1 MRTLSLLL
9 ATATICTAAVTRPD
23 QIKVPAGFKVELL
36 READPGE
43 GSWINMAQDD
53 RGRLYLASQAGSFA
67 RDGEWGGIW
76 RVTLKNETTKD
87 AKESGV
93 RSQESGGSKP
103 TIGAQPG
110 EILNLKSQILNW
122 ERVAVPVGDAMGML
136 WAFDSL
142 YVSGM
147 GPQGRGIY
155 RCKDTDGDDQL
166 DTATLFK
173 AIPGGAGEHGAHAII
188 LGPDKKLYIVNGN
201 STGILDGLDP
211 DSPYRHWGEDDLLPR
226 LKDPVATFFDK
237 LKAPYGCVYRTD
249 ADGTKWEL
257 FAGGFR
263 NPYDIAFNPD
273 GELFTYDSD
282 MEWDRGLP
290 WYRPTRILHVVP
302 GGEYGFREGS
312 AKWPAYFPDSLPAVA
327 DIGVGCPT
335 GMKFGTG
342 AKGWPEKYRRALFL
356 HDWTYGRILAVTLH
370 EKGASYTA
378 RNDLASYTYPRD
390 AEANGDVEVFLS
402 GKGMPVT
409 DLEFLRDGSMVF
421 TVGGR
426 GTAAALYRVSWM
438 GEAARRAD
446 LERQIAK
453 IEAEVKQGVDDLQ
466 KKLPNAAPARQWT
479 DDEINAELARLRAKI
494 REMDER
500 FAELSPKA
508 DYAPKAQRKSAGGTA
523 SEASA
528 TTGSP
533 SAKASAPAGAQ
544 ENGIARAY
552 RRSLEGDGSTMP
564 DAAGLLR
571 INEQARAIEEND
583 RFTYFAARRVAENL
597 PQDKLLALAL
607 EDPRFYHSEKHDGLL
622 RPEDYG
628 KADTRIQMKNAERAA
643 ALDGLMGLLALARAG
658 DSSTQIKLLN
668 ALGKYS
674 LASLD
679 ADLKLL
685 HLRIL
690 ELSFARQGRPSE
702 ERVKAVM
709 EELLA
714 HYPVPPIPANAAA
727 GGAGAP
733 RTLPKADDSTPA
745 PRTRDGAHV
754 PPPPAER
761 AAERPFHPGA
771 PVDAPAWRLN
781 RELCALLTWLSNPEL
796 GALNADLAKA
806 DGAAK
811 PGEPAKAPAPA
822 AAKGK
827 TGDFRLY
834 FDKSRFSNGLAASKS
849 LSLGQ
854 SSLIVGQSG
863 PIAGQSELI
872 AGAPG
877 LVAEASEPIPGQPAL
892 IAGQPGLIPVQSS
905 SLAGPSEPLPAQSG
919 PVDAASGAIAAQS
932 VPLPSPL
939 DAFPS
944 DTSPLLAQAAPVAGK
959 SDALPTEAP
968 PVPGGGEVKGDK
980 SKVIGGAQ
988 PAAHLSPITDHLSPA
1003 PNPGADIFPG
1013 RKGAAFHA
1021 ELGRQVI
1028 EKTLAHM
1035 DAAPSQE
1042 EQIWYA
1048 LCLRWAHGWT
1058 PELRVRYFRWFHEKA
1073 ARYSGGNSF
1082 AKFVE
1087 AIRADAASRVPE
1099 SERAALADWLR
1110 PVASP
1115 VPAVALKPRAF
1126 VKAWTLP
1133 ELEAALD
1140 KLKDRQPD
1148 LARGK
1153 DLYTQAQCAQC
1164 HLFRDAGGNVGPDLT
1179 AVAQRF
1185 GRHDI
1190 LESIT
1195 DPSKVVSEQYAM
1207 VTLTVLDG
1215 KGGTAELSGLVKEE
1229 SSATITL
1236 LTDPLAGTTK
1246 NLYKNVVVK
1255 REKAAVSTM
1264 PPGLLYTLTAEEV
1277 ADLLAL
1283 FGAK

>member
-9 ATATICTAAVTRPD
+9 ITATVCSAAVTPPD
-23 QIKVPAGFKVELL
+23 QIKVPPGFKVELL
-36 READPGE
+36 REAGPRE
-43 GSWINMAQDD
+43 GSWICMAQDD
-53 RGRLYLASQAGSFA
+53 QGRLYISPQGAIPESGFGKDSK
-67 RDGEWGGIW
+67 WGGIW
-76 RVTLKNETTKD
+76 RVTLGKSAQSSVLSSQSGKAD
-87 AKESGV
+87 AANPKLSTEHWALSTPA
-93 RSQESGGSKP
+93 EMK
-103 TIGAQPG
+103 
-110 EILNLKSQILNW
+110 W
-122 ERVAVPVGDAMGML
+122 ERVQVPVGDAMGML

-155 RCKDTDGDDQL
+155 RCKSSHGDGNL

-173 AIPGGAGEHGAHAII
+173 AIPGGAGEHGAHAIV

-201 STGILDGLDP
+201 STGILDGLAP

-237 LKAPYGCVYRTD
+237 IKAPYGCVYRTD

-263 NPYDIAFNPD
+263 NPYDIAFNAD

-335 GMKFGTG
+335 GMKFGTD

-356 HDWTYGRILAVTLH
+356 HDWTYGRILAVSLH

-378 RNDLASYTYPRD
+378 KNDLTSYTFPKD

-409 DLEFLRDGSMVF
+409 DLEFLHDGSMVF

-438 GEAARRAD
+438 GEPESKLSKKNKEIPESTRLRKELAKLPTNVATKPKKFGAARYYEPYRNWLIEHDQAALHWFRFAAHTE
-446 LERQIAK
+446 LERR
-453 IEAEVKQGVDDLQ
+453 EPWEVISGINEVAQLVMRGCGTTDLFDDPFSRQQRIKHLFV
-466 KKLPNAAPARQWT
+466 LPLLL
-479 DDEINAELARLRAKI
+479 ELARSAAPGHQYWILQALMDFRIRALPEDFVFLNLRA
-494 REMDER
+494 
-500 FAELSPKA
+500 
-508 DYAPKAQRKSAGGTA
+508 
-523 SEASA
+523 
-528 TTGSP
+528 
-533 SAKASAPAGAQ
+533 
-544 ENGIARAY
+544 
-552 RRSLEGDGSTMP
+552 
-564 DAAGLLR
+564 
-571 INEQARAIEEND
+571 
-583 RFTYFAARRVAENL
+583 
-597 PQDKLLALAL
+597 
-607 EDPRFYHSEKHDGLL
+607 
-622 RPEDYG
+622 
-628 KADTRIQMKNAERAA
+628 
-643 ALDGLMGLLALARAG
+643 
-658 DSSTQIKLLN
+658 
-668 ALGKYS
+668 
-674 LASLD
+674 
-679 ADLKLL
+679 
-685 HLRIL
+685 L

-702 ERVKAVM
+702 ERVKALM

-714 HYPVPPIPANAAA
+714 HYPAAA
-727 GGAGAP
+727 KPAAPGGAISS
-733 RTLPKADDSTPA
+733 RTFPDDASAKKA
-745 PRTRDGAHV
+745 
-754 PPPPAER
+754 AER
-761 AAERPFHPGA
+761 AVEHALHPGA

-796 GALNADLAKA
+796 GALNSELP
-806 DGAAK
+806 AK
-811 PGEPAKAPAPA
+811 PQSPANPQPEARPTQNNAS
-822 AAKGK
+822 AK
-827 TGDFRLY
+827 
-834 FDKSRFSNGLAASKS
+834 SK
-849 LSLGQ
+849 
-854 SSLIVGQSG
+854 
-863 PIAGQSELI
+863 
-872 AGAPG
+872 
-877 LVAEASEPIPGQPAL
+877 
-892 IAGQPGLIPVQSS
+892 
-905 SLAGPSEPLPAQSG
+905 
-919 PVDAASGAIAAQS
+919 D
-932 VPLPSPL
+932 
-939 DAFPS
+939 
-944 DTSPLLAQAAPVAGK
+944 DT
-959 SDALPTEAP
+959 LPTEAP
-968 PVPGGGEVKGDK
+968 PVIAKTPNSGLGPV
-980 SKVIGGAQ
+980 
-988 PAAHLSPITDHLSPA
+988 

-1013 RKGAAFHA
+1013 RKDAAFHA

-1028 EKTLAHM
+1028 EKTLALM

-1042 EQIWYA
+1042 EQIHYA
-1048 LCLRWAHGWT
+1048 FCLRWAHGWT
-1058 PELRVRYFRWFHEKA
+1058 PEQRVRYFRWFHEKTV
-1073 ARYSGGNSF
+1073 RYTGGNSF
-1082 AKFVE
+1082 VKFAE

-1099 SERAALADWLR
+1099 SERQPDSKLADWLR
-1110 PVASP
+1110 PLASP
-1115 VPAVALKPRAF
+1115 RPAVLRPRAF

-1140 KLKDRQPD
+1140 KLKDRKPD

-1153 DLYTQAQCAQC
+1153 ELYTQAQCAQC

-1207 VTLTVLDG
+1207 VTLTILDG
-1215 KGGTAELSGLVKEE
+1215 KGGTAQVSGLVKEE
-1229 SSATITL
+1229 TSATVTI
-1236 LTDPLAGTTK
+1236 LTDPLAGKTSHF
-1246 NLYKNVVVK
+1246 YKNVIMK
-1255 REKAAVSTM
+1255 REKAAVSIM

>member
-1 MRTLSLLL
+1 MRTLSLFLL
-9 ATATICTAAVTRPD
+9 RAALLIAAGKGTAAVTPPE
-23 QIKVPAGFKVELL
+23 QISVPAGFKVELL
-36 READPGE
+36 REAGPRE
-43 GSWINMAQDD
+43 GSWICMAQDEQ
-53 RGRLYLASQAGSFA
+53 GRLYISPQNAIPESGFSK
-67 RDGEWGGIW
+67 DSKWGGIW
-76 RVTLKNETTKD
+76 RVTLGTDGTDEPK
-87 AKESGV
+87 
-93 RSQESGGSKP
+93 
-103 TIGAQPG
+103 GAQPG
-110 EILNLKSQILNW
+110 EIRNPQSAIRNFEK
-122 ERVAVPVGDAMGML
+122 VPVPVGDAMGML

-155 RCKDTDGDDQL
+155 RCKDTDGDGNL

-173 AIPGGAGEHGAHAII
+173 AIPGGAGEHGAHAIV

-201 STGILDGLDP
+201 STGILDGLAP
-211 DSPYRHWGEDDLLPR
+211 DSPYRNWGEDDLLPR

-237 LKAPYGCVYRTD
+237 IKAPYGCVYRTD

-263 NPYDIAFNPD
+263 NPYDIAFNAD

-335 GMKFGTG
+335 GMKFGTE

-356 HDWTYGRILAVTLH
+356 HDWTYGRILAVTLR

-402 GKGMPVT
+402 GKAMPVT

-426 GTAAALYRVSWM
+426 GTAAALYRVSYEGKM
-438 GEAARRAD
+438 GAEIDATDGASEPVAKLAHLNEAMEKLMHPPRKNEAAP
-446 LERQIAK
+446 LS
-453 IEAEVKQGVDDLQ
+453 LT
-466 KKLPNAAPARQWT
+466 P
-479 DDEINAELARLRAKI
+479 AELAAQIEHNKARNRELLAKLDEAERAI
-494 REMDER
+494 E
-500 FAELSPKA
+500 ELGRTA
-508 DYAPKAQRKSAGGTA
+508 AHNAPEAQRKLAGGAA

-544 ENGIARAY
+544 EEQSQKLGAFYRAMVFRRPDLLSALEHAAERMEVDRTLLADDLVYSRDRFQIA
-552 RRSLEGDGSTMP
+552 SWIDNCGSYIAP
-564 DAAGLLR
+564 KEFPKALQEAVAAG
-571 INEQARAIEEND
+571 AA
-583 RFTYFAARRVAENL
+583 FT
-597 PQDKLLALAL
+597 
-607 EDPRFYHSEKHDGLL
+607 KHD
-622 RPEDYG
+622 
-628 KADTRIQMKNAERAA
+628 A
-643 ALDGLMGLLALARAG
+643 
-658 DSSTQIKLLN
+658 LN
-668 ALGKYS
+668 APFHLTTILGIVKNGAPA
-674 LASLD
+674 LQAASLQALTKFPLKAEWMD
-679 ADLKLL
+679 DDLKLFK
-685 HLRIL
+685 LRVL
-690 ELSFARQGRPSE
+690 ELSFARQGRPAE
-702 ERVKAVM
+702 ERVKALM

-714 HYPVPPIPANAAA
+714 HYPAAGVAKGAAA
-727 GGAGAP
+727 SGALPQGALASSPATTPIGAAALPNGARKTDARESGAARAGDVAGG
-733 RTLPKADDSTPA
+733 TPA
-745 PRTRDGAHV
+745 L
-754 PPPPAER
+754 
-761 AAERPFHPGA
+761 PGA

-796 GALNADLAKA
+796 GALNADLT
-806 DGAAK
+806 AK
-811 PGEPAKAPAPA
+811 PGEPAKGKTGADGAKKPKGGQNRQKGHLGWQNAIFALGGDSPSAGDVPLSRANVTLSGANVTLSGASVTLSGASVTLSGASVTLSDASVPLIEPNAPLSPPNVAQNSDKPTTRPAAAPAPA
-822 AAKGK
+822 
-827 TGDFRLY
+827 D
-834 FDKSRFSNGLAASKS
+834 
-849 LSLGQ
+849 
-854 SSLIVGQSG
+854 
-863 PIAGQSELI
+863 
-872 AGAPG
+872 
-877 LVAEASEPIPGQPAL
+877 
-892 IAGQPGLIPVQSS
+892 
-905 SLAGPSEPLPAQSG
+905 
-919 PVDAASGAIAAQS
+919 
-932 VPLPSPL
+932 PLPS
-939 DAFPS
+939 
-944 DTSPLLAQAAPVAGK
+944 
-959 SDALPTEAP
+959 EAP
-968 PVPGGGEVKGDK
+968 PVPPG
-980 SKVIGGAQ
+980 SR
-988 PAAHLSPITDHLSPA
+988 PAVLNSAPNAGLGPV
-1003 PNPGADIFPG
+1003 PNPGTDIFPG
-1013 RKGAAFHA
+1013 RQPWAFQT

-1028 EKTLAHM
+1028 EKTLALM

-1042 EQIWYA
+1042 EQVWYA

-1058 PELRVRYFRWFHEKA
+1058 PAQRVRYFRWFHEKA
-1073 ARYSGGNSF
+1073 ARYTGGNSF

-1087 AIRADAASRVPE
+1087 AIRADAASRVPWPE
-1099 SERAALADWLR
+1099 QAAISQWLR

-1115 VPAVALKPRAF
+1115 VPAAALKPRAF

-1140 KLKDRQPD
+1140 KLKDRKPD

-1207 VTLTVLDG
+1207 VTLTILDG
-1215 KGGTAELSGLVKEE
+1215 KGGTAEVSGLVKDE
-1229 SSATITL
+1229 SSATITI
-1236 LTDPLAGTTK
+1236 LTDPLAGKTS
-1246 NLYKNVVVK
+1246 NLYKNVIVK
-1255 REKAAVSTM
+1255 REKAAVSIM

>member
-9 ATATICTAAVTRPD
+9 ITATVCSAAVTPPE
-23 QIKVPAGFKVELL
+23 QIKVPPGFKVELL
-36 READPGE
+36 REAGPRE
-43 GSWINMAQDD
+43 GSWICMAQDD
-53 RGRLYLASQAGSFA
+53 QGRLYISPQGAIPESGFNKDSK
-67 RDGEWGGIW
+67 WGGIW
-76 RVTLKNETTKD
+76 RVTLGKSAQSSVLSSQSGKAD
-87 AKESGV
+87 ATNRKLSTEHWALSTPA
-93 RSQESGGSKP
+93 EMK
-103 TIGAQPG
+103 
-110 EILNLKSQILNW
+110 W
-122 ERVAVPVGDAMGML
+122 ERVQVPVGDAMGML

-155 RCKDTDGDDQL
+155 RCKSSKGDGNL

-173 AIPGGAGEHGAHAII
+173 AIPGGAGEHGAHAIV

-201 STGILDGLDP
+201 STGILDGLSP

-237 LKAPYGCVYRTD
+237 IKAPYGCVYRTD

-335 GMKFGTG
+335 GMKFGTD

-378 RNDLASYTYPRD
+378 KNDLTSYTFPKD

-409 DLEFLRDGSMVF
+409 DLEFLRDDSMVF

-426 GTAAALYRVSWM
+426 GTAAALYRVSWT
-438 GEAARRAD
+438 GKGDGADDDLHAVATDLLRRCEKLAAAPEAIKRIDAAALLQEGCYLWAD
-446 LERQIAK
+446 FRDLDLGASRLITVLQSDKNGDVRSNAKDAMLECSLAK
-453 IEAEVKQGVDDLQ
+453 KKREAELK
-466 KKLPNAAPARQWT
+466 
-479 DDEINAELARLRAKI
+479 
-494 REMDER
+494 RE
-500 FAELSPKA
+500 
-508 DYAPKAQRKSAGGTA
+508 AGGA
-523 SEASA
+523 ASA

-533 SAKASAPAGAQ
+533 SAKASAPAGAR
-544 ENGIARAY
+544 ESLSAKARLMTQHLMGSGSGGPAWTTTVRLLDESDDPFAAFAVIRDGEHREESFLPAIREA
-552 RRSLEGDGSTMP
+552 RRMGPSH
-564 DAAGLLR
+564 AGLLYVLAS
-571 INEQARAIEEND
+571 ARGKDAMIQEEIFD
-583 RFTYFAARRVAENL
+583 QLTKF
-597 PQDKLLALAL
+597 P
-607 EDPRFYHSEKHDGLL
+607 
-622 RPEDYG
+622 
-628 KADTRIQMKNAERAA
+628 
-643 ALDGLMGLLALARAG
+643 
-658 DSSTQIKLLN
+658 
-668 ALGKYS
+668 

-679 ADLKLL
+679 DDLKLL
-685 HLRIL
+685 KLRVL

-702 ERVKAVM
+702 EWVKTAM
-709 EELLA
+709 QKLLA
-714 HYPVPPIPANAAA
+714 HYPVPPIPANAA
-727 GGAGAP
+727 
-733 RTLPKADDSTPA
+733 TPA
-745 PRTRDGAHV
+745 RN
-754 PPPPAER
+754 PA
-761 AAERPFHPGA
+761 AGA

-781 RELCALLTWLSNPEL
+781 RELCALLVWLSNPEL
-796 GALNADLAKA
+796 GALNSELP
-806 DGAAK
+806 AK
-811 PGEPAKAPAPA
+811 PQSPANPQPEARPTQNNAS
-822 AAKGK
+822 AK
-827 TGDFRLY
+827 
-834 FDKSRFSNGLAASKS
+834 SK
-849 LSLGQ
+849 
-854 SSLIVGQSG
+854 
-863 PIAGQSELI
+863 
-872 AGAPG
+872 
-877 LVAEASEPIPGQPAL
+877 
-892 IAGQPGLIPVQSS
+892 
-905 SLAGPSEPLPAQSG
+905 
-919 PVDAASGAIAAQS
+919 D
-932 VPLPSPL
+932 
-939 DAFPS
+939 
-944 DTSPLLAQAAPVAGK
+944 DT
-959 SDALPTEAP
+959 LPTEAP
-968 PVPGGGEVKGDK
+968 PVIAKTPNSGLGPV
-980 SKVIGGAQ
+980 
-988 PAAHLSPITDHLSPA
+988 

-1028 EKTLAHM
+1028 EKTLALM

-1042 EQIWYA
+1042 EQIHYA
-1048 LCLRWAHGWT
+1048 FCLRWAHGWT
-1058 PELRVRYFRWFHEKA
+1058 PEQRVRYFRWFHEKTV
-1073 ARYSGGNSF
+1073 RYTGGNSF
-1082 AKFVE
+1082 VKFAE

-1099 SERAALADWLR
+1099 SERQPDSKLADWLR
-1110 PVASP
+1110 PLASP
-1115 VPAVALKPRAF
+1115 RPAVLKPRAF

-1140 KLKDRQPD
+1140 KLKDRKPD

-1153 DLYTQAQCAQC
+1153 ELYTQAQCAQC

-1207 VTLTVLDG
+1207 VTLTILDG
-1215 KGGTAELSGLVKEE
+1215 KGGTAQVSGLVKEE
-1229 SSATITL
+1229 TSATVTI
-1236 LTDPLAGTTK
+1236 LTDPLAGKTSHF
-1246 NLYKNVVVK
+1246 YKNVIMK
-1255 REKAAVSTM
+1255 REKAAVSIM

-1277 ADLLAL
+1277 ADLLGL

>member
-9 ATATICTAAVTRPD
+9 ITATVCSAAVTPPE
-23 QIKVPAGFKVELL
+23 QIKVPPGFKVELL
-36 READPGE
+36 REAGPRE
-43 GSWINMAQDD
+43 GSWICMAQDD
-53 RGRLYLASQAGSFA
+53 QGRLYISPQGAIPESGFNKDSK
-67 RDGEWGGIW
+67 WGGIW
-76 RVTLKNETTKD
+76 RVTLGKSAQSSVLSSQSGKAD
-87 AKESGV
+87 ATNRKLSTEHWALSTPA
-93 RSQESGGSKP
+93 EMK
-103 TIGAQPG
+103 
-110 EILNLKSQILNW
+110 W
-122 ERVAVPVGDAMGML
+122 DRVPVPVGDAMGML

-155 RCKDTDGDDQL
+155 RCTSSKHDGNL
-166 DTATLFK
+166 DNATLFK

-201 STGILDGLDP
+201 STGILDGLSP

-237 LKAPYGCVYRTD
+237 IKAPYGCVYRTD

-335 GMKFGTG
+335 GIKFGTD

-378 RNDLASYTYPRD
+378 KNDLTSYTFPKD

-426 GTAAALYRVSWM
+426 GTAAALYRVSYQGKGTASRDNQAPVGDGKRVASGSAGAPPAVSGASPETPDVARLAQSDM
-438 GEAARRAD
+438 PSTKEPTRTPDASGEAPDAA
-446 LERQIAK
+446 
-453 IEAEVKQGVDDLQ
+453 GG
-466 KKLPNAAPARQWT
+466 APALPIRHRET
-479 DDEINAELARLRAKI
+479 DAP
-494 REMDER
+494 RES
-500 FAELSPKA
+500 ATNP
-508 DYAPKAQRKSAGGTA
+508 APEAQRKLTGGAA

-533 SAKASAPAGAQ
+533 SAKASAPDGAQ
-544 ENGIARAY
+544 ENAIARAY
-552 RRSLEGDGSTMP
+552 RRSMEAFDGEIDFPEAPDGVRMSDLKNDHHFNFAELTALEKFGRFVLGT
-564 DAAGLLR
+564 GLHDR
-571 INEQARAIEEND
+571 NGKPKSPAQARA
-583 RFTYFAARRVAENL
+583 NL
-597 PQDKLLALAL
+597 TFALAFARL
-607 EDPRFYHSEKHDGLL
+607 PKPDAQEELV
-622 RPEDYG
+622 E
-628 KADTRIQMKNAERAA
+628 
-643 ALDGLMGLLALARAG
+643 ALKELPL
-658 DSSTQIKLLN
+658 T
-668 ALGKYS
+668 
-674 LASLD
+674 SLD
-679 ADLKLL
+679 DDLKLL
-685 HLRIL
+685 KLRVL

-702 ERVKAVM
+702 EWVKTAM
-709 EELLA
+709 QKLLA
-714 HYPVPPIPANAAA
+714 HYPAPPIPANAA
-727 GGAGAP
+727 
-733 RTLPKADDSTPA
+733 TPA
-745 PRTRDGAHV
+745 RN
-754 PPPPAER
+754 PA
-761 AAERPFHPGA
+761 AGA
-771 PVDAPAWRLN
+771 PVDDPAWRLN

-796 GALNADLAKA
+796 GALNSELP
-806 DGAAK
+806 AK
-811 PGEPAKAPAPA
+811 PQSPANP
-822 AAKGK
+822 
-827 TGDFRLY
+827 
-834 FDKSRFSNGLAASKS
+834 
-849 LSLGQ
+849 Q
-854 SSLIVGQSG
+854 
-863 PIAGQSELI
+863 
-872 AGAPG
+872 
-877 LVAEASEPIPGQPAL
+877 AEARPTQNN
-892 IAGQPGLIPVQSS
+892 
-905 SLAGPSEPLPAQSG
+905 
-919 PVDAASGAIAAQS
+919 ASAKS
-932 VPLPSPL
+932 N
-939 DAFPS
+939 D
-944 DTSPLLAQAAPVAGK
+944 DT
-959 SDALPTEAP
+959 LPTEAP
-968 PVPGGGEVKGDK
+968 PVIAKTPNSGLGPV
-980 SKVIGGAQ
+980 
-988 PAAHLSPITDHLSPA
+988 
-1003 PNPGADIFPG
+1003 PNPGANIFPG

-1028 EKTLAHM
+1028 EKTLALM

-1042 EQIWYA
+1042 EQIHYA
-1048 LCLRWAHGWT
+1048 FCLRWAHGWT
-1058 PELRVRYFRWFHEKA
+1058 PEQRVRYFRWFHEKTV
-1073 ARYSGGNSF
+1073 RYTGGNSF
-1082 AKFVE
+1082 VKFAE

-1099 SERAALADWLR
+1099 SERQPDSKLADWLR
-1110 PVASP
+1110 PLASP
-1115 VPAVALKPRAF
+1115 RPAVLKPRAF

-1133 ELEAALD
+1133 DIEAALNAPG
-1140 KLKDRQPD
+1140 LKDRKPD

-1153 DLYTQAQCAQC
+1153 ELYTQAQCAQC

-1207 VTLTVLDG
+1207 VTLTILDG
-1215 KGGTAELSGLVKEE
+1215 KGGTAQVSGLVKEE
-1229 SSATITL
+1229 TSATVTI
-1236 LTDPLAGTTK
+1236 LTDPLAGK
-1246 NLYKNVVVK
+1246 ASHFYKNVIVK
-1255 REKAAVSTM
+1255 REKAAVSIM
-1264 PPGLLYTLTAEEV
+1264 PPALLYTLTAEEV

>member
-1 MRTLSLLL
+1 MLSLFLL
-9 ATATICTAAVTRPD
+9 SATLLIATGKGTAAVTPPD

-36 READPGE
+36 REAGPDE
-43 GSWINMAQDD
+43 GSWICMTQDD
-53 RGRLYLASQAGSFA
+53 KGRLYISTQGAPKGVSTKDQGK
-67 RDGEWGGIW
+67 WGGMW
-76 RVTLKNETTKD
+76 R
-87 AKESGV
+87 AKIVMTEN
-93 RSQESGGSKP
+93 P
-103 TIGAQPG
+103 TGNIQPHVL
-110 EILNLKSQILNW
+110 EW
-122 ERVAVPVGDAMGML
+122 EKVNVPVGDAMGML

-142 YVSGM
+142 YVSGN

-155 RCKDTDGDDQL
+155 RCTSSKHDDHL
-166 DTATLFK
+166 DYATLFK
-173 AIPGGAGEHGAHAII
+173 AIPGGAGEHGAHAIV
-188 LGPDKKLYIVNGN
+188 LGPDKKLYIINGN
-201 STGILDGLDP
+201 STGILDGLAP
-211 DSPYRHWGEDDLLPR
+211 DSPYRNWGEDDLLPR
-226 LKDPVATFFDK
+226 LRDPVATFFDK
-237 LKAPYGCVYRTD
+237 IKAPYGCVYRTD

-273 GELFTYDSD
+273 GELFTYDAD

-335 GMKFGTG
+335 GMKFGTD

-409 DLEFLRDGSMVF
+409 DMEFLRDGSMVF

-426 GTAAALYRVSWM
+426 GTAAALYRVSYVS
-438 GEAARRAD
+438 GAPSGAHRDSAGDPVVSPPANILRPS
-446 LERQIAK
+446 
-453 IEAEVKQGVDDLQ
+453 GT
-466 KKLPNAAPARQWT
+466 NAGASSTSNPPANNAP
-479 DDEINAELARLRAKI
+479 E
-494 REMDER
+494 
-500 FAELSPKA
+500 
-508 DYAPKAQRKSAGGTA
+508 AQRKLAGGAA

-533 SAKASAPAGAQ
+533 SAKASAPDGARETVNEPSQLALPVDERGAQ
-544 ENGIARAY
+544 EKLMLW
-552 RRSLEGDGSTMP
+552 SMFGSIREIGTHR
-564 DAAGLLR
+564 GL
-571 INEQARAIEEND
+571 
-583 RFTYFAARRVAENL
+583 AARLKMESAGNTALRQKAIFAREADFAL
-597 PQDKLLALAL
+597 PSLLASARVDTAEWQDAMLAL
-607 EDPRFYHSEKHDGLL
+607 
-622 RPEDYG
+622 
-628 KADTRIQMKNAERAA
+628 
-643 ALDGLMGLLALARAG
+643 
-658 DSSTQIKLLN
+658 
-668 ALGKYS
+668 LGKFPLS
-674 LASLD
+674 SWLRDGFPPSELSD
-679 ADLKLL
+679 NLKLTK
-685 HLRIL
+685 LRVL

-702 ERVKAVM
+702 EWVKAVM

-714 HYPVPPIPANAAA
+714 HYPAPPIPANAV
-727 GGAGAP
+727 
-733 RTLPKADDSTPA
+733 TPA
-745 PRTRDGAHV
+745 RN
-754 PPPPAER
+754 PA
-761 AAERPFHPGA
+761 AGA

-781 RELCALLTWLSNPEL
+781 RELCQLLVWLSNPEL
-796 GALNADLAKA
+796 GELNADLIEKAKGGAGNSGFSGQKEAFSVA
-806 DGAAK
+806 DVFQSA
-811 PGEPAKAPAPA
+811 EPA
-822 AAKGK
+822 
-827 TGDFRLY
+827 R
-834 FDKSRFSNGLAASKS
+834 
-849 LSLGQ
+849 
-854 SSLIVGQSG
+854 
-863 PIAGQSELI
+863 QSEEFCRQNAQFLRQNSENWRQNPENWRQNSEDWRQNLEN
-872 AGAPG
+872 GRQNSRNWRQN
-877 LVAEASEPIPGQPAL
+877 LENWRQNSQDWRQNSEFLRQFSASGN
-892 IAGQPGLIPVQSS
+892 PVFVSAS
-905 SLAGPSEPLPAQSG
+905 LPAQS
-919 PVDAASGAIAAQS
+919 DREDRADGAVAAQD
-932 VPLPSPL
+932 VPLFAKATPAPWQPFT
-939 DAFPS
+939 FPS
-944 DTSPLLAQAAPVAGK
+944 AARVGGVISLDGGTAWVEWETETFGKIISVRKDIAPSLPTPLLAQAAPAAGK
-959 SDALPTEAP
+959 ADTLPTEAP
-968 PVPGGGEVKGDK
+968 PVPAG
-980 SKVIGGAQ
+980 SR
-988 PAAHLSPITDHLSPA
+988 PASLNSGLGPV
-1003 PNPGADIFPG
+1003 PNPGAAIFPG

-1028 EKTLAHM
+1028 EKTLALM

-1042 EQIWYA
+1042 EQVWYA

-1073 ARYSGGNSF
+1073 ARYTGGNSF
-1082 AKFVE
+1082 TKFVE

-1099 SERAALADWLR
+1099 ADRAALAEWMH
-1110 PVASP
+1110 PVATP
-1115 VPAVALKPRAF
+1115 APAVLKPRDF

-1140 KLKDRQPD
+1140 KLKDRKPD

-1195 DPSKVVSEQYAM
+1195 DPSKVIGDQYAM
-1207 VTLTVLDG
+1207 ITLTILDG
-1215 KGGTAELSGLVKEE
+1215 KGGTSELSGLVKEE

-1236 LTDPLAGTTK
+1236 LTDPLAGKTA
-1246 NLYKNVVVK
+1246 NLYKNVIVK
-1255 REKAAVSTM
+1255 REKSAVSIM

>member
-1 MRTLSLLL
+1 MRMLSLLL
-9 ATATICTAAVTRPD
+9 ITATLCSAAVTPPD
-23 QIKVPAGFKVELL
+23 QLKVPPGFKVELL
-36 READPGE
+36 REAGPRE
-43 GSWINMAQDD
+43 GSWICMAQDD
-53 RGRLYLASQAGSFA
+53 QGRLYISPQNAIPESGFTEDSKK
-67 RDGEWGGIW
+67 DSKWGGMW
-76 RVTLKNETTKD
+76 RATLGTM
-87 AKESGV
+87 GV
-93 RSQESGGSKP
+93 EK
-103 TIGAQPG
+103 
-110 EILNLKSQILNW
+110 W
-122 ERVAVPVGDAMGML
+122 ERVRVPVGDAMGML

-142 YVSGM
+142 YVSGN

-155 RCKDTDGDDQL
+155 RCKSSHGDGNL

-173 AIPGGAGEHGAHAII
+173 AIPGGAGEHGAHAIV

-201 STGILDGLDP
+201 STGILDGLAP

-237 LKAPYGCVYRTD
+237 IKAPYGCVYRTD
-249 ADGTKWEL
+249 AAGTKWEL

-263 NPYDIAFNPD
+263 NPYDIAFNAD
-273 GELFTYDSD
+273 GELFTYDAD

-335 GMKFGTG
+335 GMKFGTD

-370 EKGASYTA
+370 QKGASFTA

-409 DLEFLRDGSMVF
+409 DMEFLRDGSMVF

-426 GTAAALYRVSWM
+426 GTAAALYRVSYV
-438 GEAARRAD
+438 GKKVSTLKESQERLAKLNKEAALQDRLAKLLPL
-446 LERQIAK
+446 LEQEKSAQ
-453 IEAEVKQGVDDLQ
+453 AS
-466 KKLPNAAPARQWT
+466 AP
-479 DDEINAELARLRAKI
+479 E
-494 REMDER
+494 
-500 FAELSPKA
+500 
-508 DYAPKAQRKSAGGTA
+508 AQRNVAGGAA

-533 SAKASAPAGAQ
+533 SAKASAPDGVPEDEFKNAL
-544 ENGIARAY
+544 ERDF
-552 RRSLEGDGSTMP
+552 RRQLEGDQSAP
-564 DAAGLLR
+564 GLIR
-571 INEQARAIEEND
+571 MVDKAQAIDD
-583 RFTYFAARRVAENL
+583 RDLFIYSAARNFVERL
-597 PQDKLLALAL
+597 PQDKLRALAV
-607 EDPRFYHSEKHDGLL
+607 SE
-622 RPEDYG
+622 PQP
-628 KADTRIQMKNAERAA
+628 DTRSVFLNGPVIFFEPWTEEKVKEPARARA
-643 ALDGLMGLLALARAG
+643 QDGLMGLLALARAG
-658 DSSTQIKLLN
+658 DATTQADVLQT
-668 ALGKYS
+668 LGKYPFAPLS
-674 LASLD
+674 D
-679 ADLKLL
+679 DLKLL
-685 HLRIL
+685 KLRIL

-714 HYPVPPIPANAAA
+714 HYPVPPFPANAATA

-733 RTLPKADDSTPA
+733 RPLPKADDKQA
-745 PRTRDGAHV
+745 
-754 PPPPAER
+754 PAER
-761 AAERPFHPGA
+761 AAERAFHPGA

-781 RELCALLTWLSNPEL
+781 RELCALLVWLSNPEL
-796 GALNADLAKA
+796 GELNANLVGKPAGKASESPKAPAPGPSGGKSGSFQRKDGFPAEFASVSSEKPQSDAIKAHAFTANTHAFTSKA
-806 DGAAK
+806 DAFEKKAHAFDENAHASEIKAHAFDVTAHASSIKAHAFIREADAFVINTHAFSTKADAFSVNADAFPEKACAFTANTHAFEASAPSDGQSASSVSQSAPSKGASD
-811 PGEPAKAPAPA
+811 PAFAPAGSAFAASAPLFAQAAPA
-822 AAKGK
+822 AAKAD
-827 TGDFRLY
+827 T
-834 FDKSRFSNGLAASKS
+834 
-849 LSLGQ
+849 
-854 SSLIVGQSG
+854 
-863 PIAGQSELI
+863 
-872 AGAPG
+872 
-877 LVAEASEPIPGQPAL
+877 
-892 IAGQPGLIPVQSS
+892 
-905 SLAGPSEPLPAQSG
+905 
-919 PVDAASGAIAAQS
+919 
-932 VPLPSPL
+932 LPS
-939 DAFPS
+939 
-944 DTSPLLAQAAPVAGK
+944 
-959 SDALPTEAP
+959 EAP
-968 PVPGGGEVKGDK
+968 PVNPG
-980 SKVIGGAQ
+980 SR
-988 PAAHLSPITDHLSPA
+988 PASLNSGLGPV

-1028 EKTLAHM
+1028 EKTLALM
-1035 DAAPSQE
+1035 EGAGAQESGGRGQESGKTPASGLTPDSRLLTPSQE

-1058 PELRVRYFRWFHEKA
+1058 PEQRVRYFRWFHEKA

-1099 SERAALADWLR
+1099 SDRAALAEWMH

-1115 VPAVALKPRAF
+1115 PPAVLKPRDF

-1140 KLKDRQPD
+1140 KLKDRKPD

-1195 DPSKVVSEQYAM
+1195 DPSKVIGDQYAM
-1207 VTLTVLDG
+1207 ITLTILDG
-1215 KGGTAELSGLVKEE
+1215 KGGTSELSGLVKEE

-1236 LTDPLAGTTK
+1236 LTDPLAGKTA
-1246 NLYKNVVVK
+1246 NLYKNVIVK
-1255 REKAAVSTM
+1255 REKSPVSIM

-1277 ADLLAL
+1277 ADLVGFL
-1283 FGAK
+1283 GAK

>member
-1 MRTLSLLL
+1 MRMLSLLL
-9 ATATICTAAVTRPD
+9 LTAAVCTGAVTQPD

-36 READPGE
+36 REAGPRE
-43 GSWINMAQDD
+43 GSWICMTQDEQ
-53 RGRLYLASQAGSFA
+53 GRLYISPQNAIPESGFGKDSK
-67 RDGEWGGIW
+67 WGGIW
-76 RVTLKNETTKD
+76 RVTLGKSAQSSVLSSQSGKAD
-87 AKESGV
+87 ATNRKLSTEHWALSTPA
-93 RSQESGGSKP
+93 EMK
-103 TIGAQPG
+103 
-110 EILNLKSQILNW
+110 W
-122 ERVAVPVGDAMGML
+122 ERVQVPVGDAMGML

-155 RCKDTDGDDQL
+155 RCKSSKGDGDL

-173 AIPGGAGEHGAHAII
+173 AIPGGAGEHGAHAIV

-201 STGILDGLDP
+201 STGILDGLAP

-237 LKAPYGCVYRTD
+237 IKAPYGCVYRTD

-335 GMKFGTG
+335 GIKFGTD

-378 RNDLASYTYPRD
+378 RNDLTSYTFPKD

-426 GTAAALYRVSWM
+426 GTAAALYRVSYAGKGNASRDDQAPVGDGKRVASGSAGAPPAVSGASPETPDVARLAQSDM
-438 GEAARRAD
+438 PSTKERTRTPDASGEAPDAA
-446 LERQIAK
+446 
-453 IEAEVKQGVDDLQ
+453 GG
-466 KKLPNAAPARQWT
+466 APALPIRHRAT
-479 DDEINAELARLRAKI
+479 DAPRESARNHAPEALRKLAGVA
-494 REMDER
+494 
-500 FAELSPKA
+500 
-508 DYAPKAQRKSAGGTA
+508 AG
-523 SEASA
+523 EASA

-533 SAKASAPAGAQ
+533 AAKASAPDGAR
-544 ENGIARAY
+544 ENVAAKARLMTQHLMA
-552 RRSLEGDGSTMP
+552 SGSGGPAWPVTIR
-564 DAAGLLR
+564 LLD
-571 INEQARAIEEND
+571 ESD
-583 RFTYFAARRVAENL
+583 DPFAAFATMWDGEHRDEFSPFPPAVREARRMGFSRRGVLYNL
-597 PQDKLLALAL
+597 ASARGGDASTQEDILDFLKDRPALAGI
-607 EDPRFYHSEKHDGLL
+607 S
-622 RPEDYG
+622 
-628 KADTRIQMKNAERAA
+628 
-643 ALDGLMGLLALARAG
+643 
-658 DSSTQIKLLN
+658 
-668 ALGKYS
+668 
-674 LASLD
+674 

-685 HLRIL
+685 KLRVL
-690 ELSFARQGRPSE
+690 EVSCARQGRPSE
-702 ERVKAVM
+702 EWVKALM

-714 HYPVPPIPANAAA
+714 HYPVPPIPANAA
-727 GGAGAP
+727 
-733 RTLPKADDSTPA
+733 TPA
-745 PRTRDGAHV
+745 RN
-754 PPPPAER
+754 PA
-761 AAERPFHPGA
+761 AGA
-771 PVDAPAWRLN
+771 PVDDPAWRLN
-781 RELCALLTWLSNPEL
+781 RELCALLVWLSNPEL
-796 GALNADLAKA
+796 GALNSEFP
-806 DGAAK
+806 AK
-811 PGEPAKAPAPA
+811 PQSPANPQPEARPTQNNAS
-822 AAKGK
+822 AK
-827 TGDFRLY
+827 
-834 FDKSRFSNGLAASKS
+834 SK
-849 LSLGQ
+849 
-854 SSLIVGQSG
+854 
-863 PIAGQSELI
+863 
-872 AGAPG
+872 
-877 LVAEASEPIPGQPAL
+877 
-892 IAGQPGLIPVQSS
+892 
-905 SLAGPSEPLPAQSG
+905 
-919 PVDAASGAIAAQS
+919 D
-932 VPLPSPL
+932 
-939 DAFPS
+939 
-944 DTSPLLAQAAPVAGK
+944 DT
-959 SDALPTEAP
+959 LPTEAP
-968 PVPGGGEVKGDK
+968 PVIAKTPNSGLGPV
-980 SKVIGGAQ
+980 
-988 PAAHLSPITDHLSPA
+988 

-1028 EKTLAHM
+1028 EKTLALM

-1042 EQIWYA
+1042 EQIHYA
-1048 LCLRWAHGWT
+1048 FCLRWAHGWT
-1058 PELRVRYFRWFHEKA
+1058 PEQRVRYFRWFHEKTV
-1073 ARYSGGNSF
+1073 RYTGGNSF
-1082 AKFVE
+1082 VKFAE

-1099 SERAALADWLR
+1099 SERQPDSKLADWLR
-1110 PVASP
+1110 PLASP
-1115 VPAVALKPRAF
+1115 RPAVQKPRAF

-1133 ELEAALD
+1133 ELEAALNAPG
-1140 KLKDRQPD
+1140 LKDRKPD

-1207 VTLTVLDG
+1207 VTLTILDG
-1215 KGGTAELSGLVKEE
+1215 KGGTAQVSGLVKEE
-1229 SSATITL
+1229 TSATVTI
-1236 LTDPLAGTTK
+1236 LTDPLAGK
-1246 NLYKNVVVK
+1246 ASHFYKNVIVK
-1255 REKAAVSTM
+1255 REKAAVSIM

-1277 ADLLAL
+1277 ADLLGL

>member
-9 ATATICTAAVTRPD
+9 ITATVCSAAVTPPE
-23 QIKVPAGFKVELL
+23 QIKVPPGFKVELL
-36 READPGE
+36 REAGPRE
-43 GSWINMAQDD
+43 GSWICMAQDD
-53 RGRLYLASQAGSFA
+53 QGRLYISPQGAIPESGFNKDSK
-67 RDGEWGGIW
+67 WGGIW
-76 RVTLKNETTKD
+76 RVTLGKSAQSSVLSSQSGKAD
-87 AKESGV
+87 ATNRKLSTEHWALSTPA
-93 RSQESGGSKP
+93 EMK
-103 TIGAQPG
+103 
-110 EILNLKSQILNW
+110 W
-122 ERVAVPVGDAMGML
+122 ERVQVPVGDAMGML

-155 RCKDTDGDDQL
+155 RCKSSKGDGNL

-173 AIPGGAGEHGAHAII
+173 AIPGGAGEHGAHAIV

-201 STGILDGLDP
+201 STGILDGLAP

-237 LKAPYGCVYRTD
+237 IKAPYGCVYRTD

-335 GMKFGTG
+335 GIKFGTD

-378 RNDLASYTYPRD
+378 KNDLTSYTFPKD

-426 GTAAALYRVSWM
+426 GTAAALYRVSYQGKGTASRDNQAPVGDGKRVASGSAGAPPAVSGASPETPDVARLAQSDM
-438 GEAARRAD
+438 PSTKEPTRTPDASGEAPDAA
-446 LERQIAK
+446 
-453 IEAEVKQGVDDLQ
+453 GG
-466 KKLPNAAPARQWT
+466 APALPIRHRET
-479 DDEINAELARLRAKI
+479 DAPRESARNHTP
-494 REMDER
+494 E
-500 FAELSPKA
+500 
-508 DYAPKAQRKSAGGTA
+508 AQRKLTGGAA

-533 SAKASAPAGAQ
+533 SAKASAPDGAQ
-544 ENGIARAY
+544 GLNPSL
-552 RRSLEGDGSTMP
+552 RRMRQLMDSWFEGSDLTVYEEWTQTSEKV
-564 DAAGLLR
+564 AGLL
-571 INEQARAIEEND
+571 
-583 RFTYFAARRVAENL
+583 
-597 PQDKLLALAL
+597 
-607 EDPRFYHSEKHDGLL
+607 G
-622 RPEDYG
+622 G
-628 KADTRIQMKNAERAA
+628 KAATKADRLFMLQHLRFMTECGNGWCGTPVID
-643 ALDGLMGLLALARAG
+643 ALTDAREHKDVSETPEHLGNLLALARSRAPLQQAVLETLK
-658 DSSTQIKLLN
+658 SFP
-668 ALGKYS
+668 
-674 LASLD
+674 LARLS

-685 HLRIL
+685 KLRVL

-702 ERVKAVM
+702 EWVQTAMQK
-709 EELLA
+709 LLA
-714 HYPVPPIPANAAA
+714 HYPAPPIPANAA
-727 GGAGAP
+727 
-733 RTLPKADDSTPA
+733 TPA
-745 PRTRDGAHV
+745 RN
-754 PPPPAER
+754 PA
-761 AAERPFHPGA
+761 AGA
-771 PVDAPAWRLN
+771 PVDDPAWRLN

-796 GALNADLAKA
+796 GALNSELP
-806 DGAAK
+806 AK
-811 PGEPAKAPAPA
+811 PQSPANPQPEARPTQNNAS
-822 AAKGK
+822 AK
-827 TGDFRLY
+827 
-834 FDKSRFSNGLAASKS
+834 SK
-849 LSLGQ
+849 
-854 SSLIVGQSG
+854 
-863 PIAGQSELI
+863 
-872 AGAPG
+872 
-877 LVAEASEPIPGQPAL
+877 
-892 IAGQPGLIPVQSS
+892 
-905 SLAGPSEPLPAQSG
+905 
-919 PVDAASGAIAAQS
+919 D
-932 VPLPSPL
+932 
-939 DAFPS
+939 
-944 DTSPLLAQAAPVAGK
+944 DT
-959 SDALPTEAP
+959 LPTEAP
-968 PVPGGGEVKGDK
+968 PVIAKTPNSGLGPV
-980 SKVIGGAQ
+980 
-988 PAAHLSPITDHLSPA
+988 

-1028 EKTLAHM
+1028 EKTLALM

-1042 EQIWYA
+1042 EQIHYA
-1048 LCLRWAHGWT
+1048 FCLRWAHGWT
-1058 PELRVRYFRWFHEKA
+1058 PEQRVRYFRWFHEKTV
-1073 ARYSGGNSF
+1073 RYTGGNSF
-1082 AKFVE
+1082 VKFAE

-1099 SERAALADWLR
+1099 SERQPDSKLADWLR
-1110 PVASP
+1110 PLASP
-1115 VPAVALKPRAF
+1115 RPAVLKPRAF

-1133 ELEAALD
+1133 DIEAALNAPG
-1140 KLKDRQPD
+1140 LKDRKPD

-1153 DLYTQAQCAQC
+1153 ELYTQAQCAQC

-1179 AVAQRF
+1179 AIAQRF

-1195 DPSKVVSEQYAM
+1195 DPNKVVSEQYAM
-1207 VTLTVLDG
+1207 VTLTILDG
-1215 KGGTAELSGLVKEE
+1215 KGGTAQVSGLVKEE
-1229 SSATITL
+1229 TSATVTI
-1236 LTDPLAGTTK
+1236 LTDPLAGK
-1246 NLYKNVVVK
+1246 ASHFYKNVIVK
-1255 REKAAVSTM
+1255 REKAAVSIM
-1264 PPGLLYTLTAEEV
+1264 PPALLYTLTAEEV

>member
-9 ATATICTAAVTRPD
+9 ITATVCSAAVTPPE
-23 QIKVPAGFKVELL
+23 QIKVPPGFKVELL
-36 READPGE
+36 REAGPRE
-43 GSWINMAQDD
+43 GSWICMAQDD
-53 RGRLYLASQAGSFA
+53 QGRLYVSPQGAIPESGFGKDSK
-67 RDGEWGGIW
+67 WGGIW
-76 RVTLKNETTKD
+76 RVTLGKS
-87 AKESGV
+87 AQSSV
-93 RSQESGGSKP
+93 RS
-103 TIGAQPG
+103 AQS
-110 EILNLKSQILNW
+110 EKADATNRKLSTEHWALNTPAEMKW
-122 ERVAVPVGDAMGML
+122 ERVQVPVGDAMGML

-155 RCKDTDGDDQL
+155 RCKSSHGDGIL

-201 STGILDGLDP
+201 STGILDGLSP

-237 LKAPYGCVYRTD
+237 IKAPYGCVYRTD

-335 GMKFGTG
+335 GMKFGTD

-378 RNDLASYTYPRD
+378 RNDLTSYTFPKD
-390 AEANGDVEVFLS
+390 AEANGDMEVFLS

-426 GTAAALYRVSWM
+426 GTAAALYRVSWT
-438 GEAARRAD
+438 GKGDGADDDLHAVATDLLRRCEKLAAAPEAIKRIDAAALLQEGCYLWAD
-446 LERQIAK
+446 FRDLDLGASRLITMLQSDKNADVRSNAKDAMLECSLAK
-453 IEAEVKQGVDDLQ
+453 KKREAELK
-466 KKLPNAAPARQWT
+466 
-479 DDEINAELARLRAKI
+479 
-494 REMDER
+494 RE
-500 FAELSPKA
+500 
-508 DYAPKAQRKSAGGTA
+508 AGGAA
-523 SEASA
+523 ST

-533 SAKASAPAGAQ
+533 SAKVSAPDGAQ
-544 ENGIARAY
+544 ENAIARAY
-552 RRSLEGDGSTMP
+552 RRSMEAFDGEIDFPEAPDGVRMSDLKSDHHFNFAELTALEKFGRFVLGTGLHDRNGKPKSPAHARANLTFALAFARLPKP
-564 DAAGLLR
+564 DA
-571 INEQARAIEEND
+571 QEELVE
-583 RFTYFAARRVAENL
+583 ALKEL
-597 PQDKLLALAL
+597 P
-607 EDPRFYHSEKHDGLL
+607 
-622 RPEDYG
+622 
-628 KADTRIQMKNAERAA
+628 
-643 ALDGLMGLLALARAG
+643 
-658 DSSTQIKLLN
+658 
-668 ALGKYS
+668 
-674 LASLD
+674 LASLRD
-679 ADLKLL
+679 DLKLL
-685 HLRIL
+685 KLRVL

-702 ERVKAVM
+702 EWVKTAM
-709 EELLA
+709 QKLLA
-714 HYPVPPIPANAAA
+714 HYPVPPIPANAA
-727 GGAGAP
+727 
-733 RTLPKADDSTPA
+733 TPA
-745 PRTRDGAHV
+745 RN
-754 PPPPAER
+754 PA
-761 AAERPFHPGA
+761 AGA
-771 PVDAPAWRLN
+771 PVDDPAWRLN
-781 RELCALLTWLSNPEL
+781 RELCALLVWLSNPEL
-796 GALNADLAKA
+796 GALNSELP
-806 DGAAK
+806 AK
-811 PGEPAKAPAPA
+811 PQSPANPQPEARPTQNNAS
-822 AAKGK
+822 AK
-827 TGDFRLY
+827 
-834 FDKSRFSNGLAASKS
+834 SK
-849 LSLGQ
+849 
-854 SSLIVGQSG
+854 
-863 PIAGQSELI
+863 
-872 AGAPG
+872 
-877 LVAEASEPIPGQPAL
+877 
-892 IAGQPGLIPVQSS
+892 
-905 SLAGPSEPLPAQSG
+905 
-919 PVDAASGAIAAQS
+919 D
-932 VPLPSPL
+932 
-939 DAFPS
+939 
-944 DTSPLLAQAAPVAGK
+944 DT
-959 SDALPTEAP
+959 LPTEAP
-968 PVPGGGEVKGDK
+968 PVIAKTPNSGLGPV
-980 SKVIGGAQ
+980 
-988 PAAHLSPITDHLSPA
+988 

-1028 EKTLAHM
+1028 EKTLALM

-1042 EQIWYA
+1042 EQIHYA
-1048 LCLRWAHGWT
+1048 FCLRWAHGWT
-1058 PELRVRYFRWFHEKA
+1058 PEQRVRYFRWFHEKTV
-1073 ARYSGGNSF
+1073 RYTGGNSF
-1082 AKFVE
+1082 VKFAE

-1099 SERAALADWLR
+1099 SERQPDSKLADWLR
-1110 PVASP
+1110 PLASP
-1115 VPAVALKPRAF
+1115 RPAVLKPRAF

-1140 KLKDRQPD
+1140 KLKDRKPD

-1179 AVAQRF
+1179 AIAQRF

-1207 VTLTVLDG
+1207 VTLTILDG
-1215 KGGTAELSGLVKEE
+1215 KGGTAQVSGLVKDET
-1229 SSATITL
+1229 SATVTI
-1236 LTDPLAGTTK
+1236 LTDPLAGKTSHF
-1246 NLYKNVVVK
+1246 YKNVIVK
-1255 REKAAVSTM
+1255 REKAAVSIM
-1264 PPGLLYTLTAEEV
+1264 PPSLLYTLTAEEV

>member
-9 ATATICTAAVTRPD
+9 ITATVCSAAVTPPE
-23 QIKVPAGFKVELL
+23 QIKVPPGFKVELL
-36 READPGE
+36 REAGPRE
-43 GSWINMAQDD
+43 GSWICMAQDD
-53 RGRLYLASQAGSFA
+53 QGRLYISPQGAIPESGFNKDSK
-67 RDGEWGGIW
+67 WGGIW
-76 RVTLKNETTKD
+76 RVTLGKSAQSSVLSSQSGKAD
-87 AKESGV
+87 ATNRKLSTEHWALSTPA
-93 RSQESGGSKP
+93 EMK
-103 TIGAQPG
+103 
-110 EILNLKSQILNW
+110 W
-122 ERVAVPVGDAMGML
+122 ERVQVPVGDAMGML

-155 RCKDTDGDDQL
+155 RCKSSKGDDNL

-201 STGILDGLDP
+201 STGILDGLAP

-237 LKAPYGCVYRTD
+237 IKAPYGCVYRTD

-335 GMKFGTG
+335 GIKFGTD

-378 RNDLASYTYPRD
+378 KNDLTSYTFPKD

-426 GTAAALYRVSWM
+426 GTAAALYRVSYQGKGTASRDNQAPVGDGKRVASGSAGAPPAVSGASPETPDVARLAQSDM
-438 GEAARRAD
+438 PSTKERTRTPDASGEAPDAA
-446 LERQIAK
+446 
-453 IEAEVKQGVDDLQ
+453 GG
-466 KKLPNAAPARQWT
+466 APALPIRHRET
-479 DDEINAELARLRAKI
+479 DAPRESARNH
-494 REMDER
+494 
-500 FAELSPKA
+500 
-508 DYAPKAQRKSAGGTA
+508 APEAQRKLAGVAVG
-523 SEASA
+523 EASA

-533 SAKASAPAGAQ
+533 SAKASAPDGAQ
-544 ENGIARAY
+544 EVSPEEARRERAKH
-552 RRSLEGDGSTMP
+552 EAIIGSPEITE
-564 DAAGLLR
+564 
-571 INEQARAIEEND
+571 INQAR
-583 RFTYFAARRVAENL
+583 
-597 PQDKLLALAL
+597 
-607 EDPRFYHSEKHDGLL
+607 FYGL
-622 RPEDYG
+622 
-628 KADTRIQMKNAERAA
+628 TAERARVNA
-643 ALDGLMGLLALARAG
+643 AMNKVGDRFYMNAQRCVTEGWPWQWATQFVNFNSLYASRGTNDRELSKVIDGAILLQARITPPEYQSEILAMLSLFPLG
-658 DSSTQIKLLN
+658 TLN
-668 ALGKYS
+668 
-674 LASLD
+674 D
-679 ADLKLL
+679 ENLKLTK
-685 HLRIL
+685 LRVL

-702 ERVKAVM
+702 KLVKTAM
-709 EELLA
+709 QKLLA
-714 HYPVPPIPANAAA
+714 HYPAPPIPANAA
-727 GGAGAP
+727 
-733 RTLPKADDSTPA
+733 TPA
-745 PRTRDGAHV
+745 RN
-754 PPPPAER
+754 PA
-761 AAERPFHPGA
+761 AGA
-771 PVDAPAWRLN
+771 PVDDPAWRLN

-796 GALNADLAKA
+796 GALNSELP
-806 DGAAK
+806 AK
-811 PGEPAKAPAPA
+811 PQSPPNPQPEARPTQNNASAK
-822 AAKGK
+822 
-827 TGDFRLY
+827 
-834 FDKSRFSNGLAASKS
+834 SK
-849 LSLGQ
+849 
-854 SSLIVGQSG
+854 
-863 PIAGQSELI
+863 
-872 AGAPG
+872 
-877 LVAEASEPIPGQPAL
+877 
-892 IAGQPGLIPVQSS
+892 
-905 SLAGPSEPLPAQSG
+905 
-919 PVDAASGAIAAQS
+919 D
-932 VPLPSPL
+932 
-939 DAFPS
+939 
-944 DTSPLLAQAAPVAGK
+944 DT
-959 SDALPTEAP
+959 LPTEAP
-968 PVPGGGEVKGDK
+968 PVIAKTPNSGLGPV
-980 SKVIGGAQ
+980 
-988 PAAHLSPITDHLSPA
+988 
-1003 PNPGADIFPG
+1003 PNPGPDIFPG

-1028 EKTLAHM
+1028 EKTLALM

-1042 EQIWYA
+1042 EQIHYA
-1048 LCLRWAHGWT
+1048 FCLRWAHGWT
-1058 PELRVRYFRWFHEKA
+1058 PEQRVRYFRWFHEKTV
-1073 ARYSGGNSF
+1073 RYTGGNSF
-1082 AKFVE
+1082 VKFAE

-1099 SERAALADWLR
+1099 SERQPDSKLADWLR
-1110 PVASP
+1110 PLASP
-1115 VPAVALKPRAF
+1115 RPAVLKPRAF

-1140 KLKDRQPD
+1140 KLKDRKPD

-1195 DPSKVVSEQYAM
+1195 DPNKVVSEQYAM
-1207 VTLTVLDG
+1207 VTLTILDG
-1215 KGGTAELSGLVKEE
+1215 KGGTAQVSGLVKEE
-1229 SSATITL
+1229 TSATVTI
-1236 LTDPLAGTTK
+1236 LTDPLAGKTSHF
-1246 NLYKNVVVK
+1246 YKNVIVK
-1255 REKAAVSTM
+1255 REKAAVSIM
-1264 PPGLLYTLTAEEV
+1264 PPALLYTLTAEEV